1 MERQA
6 DRVREGER
14 QGDRPRQAG
23 SGEIMTFKGFE
34 RPEQNYSKLPHS
46 FIDVLPQIDTMAEMK
61 VVLYL
66 LRHTWGFS
74 EFGKPKKL
82 TTDEFCNGR
91 KKKDQSRMDNG
102 TGLSENSVRSGLEKA
117 IEHGFILV
125 EIDETDKAR
134 IEKWYCLNM
143 EDSSNFEARGANFE
157 DRSAEFED
165 RSEKETKERKDHGT
179 NVPNTSEYPIDWQLA
194 NGGQV
199 SQPDQFKAQIRDAAN
214 SMDMGA
220 AGAGALAF
228 AFMAARNIVI
238 PEGKIKG
245 NRKAAREMLEMHV
258 KPEHVRQATLELVDK
273 GMTVT
278 DLFSVSKT
286 AIDLANKPAEKE
298 YIIQPTEI
306 EDWRKQIKL

>member
-1 MERQA
+1 
-6 DRVREGER
+6 
-14 QGDRPRQAG
+14 
-23 SGEIMTFKGFE
+23 MTFKGFE

-125 EIDETDKAR
+125 ETDETDKAR

-143 EDSSNFEARGANFE
+143 DDSSNFESRGANFE
-157 DRSAEFED
+157 DRGAKFED
-165 RSEKETKERKDHGT
+165 RSEKETKERKEQSANADYLSAT
-179 NVPNTSEYPIDWQLA
+179 EKEEADKKFLA
-194 NGGQV
+194 ILE
-199 SQPDQFKAQIRDAAN
+199 FER
-214 SMDMGA
+214 M
-220 AGAGALAF
+220 
-228 AFMAARNIVI
+228 
-238 PEGKIKG
+238 
-245 NRKAAREMLEMHV
+245 AREKMNRGIWRGRELIPPHLLIYADWWHSITNIDIKTKKPDSEWLKAFSKWYDNQVTLSTLDEAYAVEVEWKKVIAKPSELTGKAIAIQALPKPVKVEPKTYNPADEEELE
-258 KPEHVRQATLELVDK
+258 
-273 GMTVT
+273 
-278 DLFSVSKT
+278 F
-286 AIDLANKPAEKE
+286 IPA
-298 YIIQPTEI
+298 PPR
-306 EDWRKQIKL
+306 RK

>member
-1 MERQA
+1 
-6 DRVREGER
+6 
-14 QGDRPRQAG
+14 
-23 SGEIMTFKGFE
+23 MTFKGFE

-134 IEKWYCLNM
+134 IEKWYCLIM

-157 DRSAEFED
+157 GLGAEFED
-165 RSEKETKERKDHGT
+165 RSEKETKERKEQSANADYLSATEKEEADKKFLAILEFERMARERMNSGIWRGRELIPPHLLIYADWWHSIT
-179 NVPNTSEYPIDWQLA
+179 NIDIKTKKPDSEWLKAFSKWYD
-194 NGGQV
+194 NQV
-199 SQPDQFKAQIRDAAN
+199 TLSTLDEAYAVEVEWKKVIAKPSELTAKAIAIQALPKPYDKAQQNAITT
-214 SMDMGA
+214 
-220 AGAGALAF
+220 
-228 AFMAARNIVI
+228 
-238 PEGKIKG
+238 EGG
-245 NRKAAREMLEMHV
+245 FY
-258 KPEHVRQATLELVDK
+258 
-273 GMTVT
+273 VT
-278 DLFSVSKT
+278 
-286 AIDLANKPAEKE
+286 
-298 YIIQPTEI
+298 
-306 EDWRKQIKL
+306 